1 MTLADLFDNP
11 SVHLFQVH
19 FIDDCCHP
27 VVEYYDTYEEAVEES
42 QSMEQVHDWT
52 VEGLTAPDG
61 REYDWDGERFSK
73 QDMTP
78 QEYSEYIDDCGRAQ
92 WEDMKDSDSV
102 FDNHRVGLGDFN
114 PDALDVIEEEVGADA
129 FYKYL
134 F

>member
-1 MTLADLFDNP
+1 MTFEDLFDNP
-11 SVHLFQVH
+11 SENYFQVH
-19 FIDDCCHP
+19 FLDDCCHT

-42 QSMEQVHDWT
+42 QSMEQVHYWT
-52 VEGLTAPDG
+52 VEGLVAPDG

-78 QEYSEYIDDCGRAQ
+78 DEYSEYIDDCGRAQ

-102 FDNHRVGLGDFN
+102 FDNHRVGLEDFN
-114 PDALDVIEEEVGADA
+114 TEDYDVIEEEVGAKT
-129 FYKYL
+129 FYKYI